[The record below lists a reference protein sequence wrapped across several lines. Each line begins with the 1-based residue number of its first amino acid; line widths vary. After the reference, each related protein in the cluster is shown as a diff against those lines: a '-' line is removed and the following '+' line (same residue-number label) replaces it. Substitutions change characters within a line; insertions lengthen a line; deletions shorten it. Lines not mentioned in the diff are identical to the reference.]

1 MGTKFLLHDVRAFKA
16 QPVKYAQ
23 PSLAKFQYVVRGIGP
38 FTHSP
43 NGTGLVRCETL
54 EQANRIIKQFQ
65 CFTMLNTNDQ
75 IEAVTMHIGLERL
88 TGQMK
93 RLMMC
98 AAWMYGFKYHPGR
111 GALYHDVPPNEM
123 NNSNLVSLKALRQAK
138 PIRRYDEQTQ
148 DWEDIVYKDIEPVSS
163 SLDDTFG
170 IGQPRT
176 KSTKPWTPD
185 EPRDDIDI
193 MDSIR
198 KACSGR

>member
-1 MGTKFLLHDVRAFKA
+1 MGTKFLLHDVRDFKA
-16 QPVKYAQ
+16 TPVKYAQ
-23 PSLAKFQYVVRGIGP
+23 PDLAKFQYVVRGLGP

-65 CFTMLNTNDQ
+65 CFSMVNTNDQ
-75 IEAVTMHIGLERL
+75 LEAIAMHISLERL
-88 TGQMK
+88 TGQLK

-111 GALYHDVPPNEM
+111 GALYHDVPPSEM
-123 NNSNLVSLKALRQAK
+123 HNGNLVSLEQLRQAK
-138 PIRRYDEQTQ
+138 PIRKYVD
-148 DWEDIVYKDIEPVSS
+148 DNWEDLFASDENYALPG
-163 SLDDTFG
+163 DDTFG

-176 KSTKPWTPD
+176 KSTKAWTPD

-198 KACSGR
+198 KACNGR